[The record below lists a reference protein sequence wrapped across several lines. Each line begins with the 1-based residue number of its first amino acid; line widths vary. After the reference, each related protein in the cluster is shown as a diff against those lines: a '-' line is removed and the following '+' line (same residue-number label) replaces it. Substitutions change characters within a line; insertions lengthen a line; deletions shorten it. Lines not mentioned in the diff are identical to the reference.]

1 MTGKWGKGEL
11 FAAGSCKGGPR
22 IHAFAWPKATE
33 VGGAA
38 EPGLDPGLLFPSPRG
53 VSVAPSGAKQDVAPL
68 FQGFSLCVETCY
80 TCKRG
85 EEESHHIPSVPALTA
100 HGPVP

>member
-1 MTGKWGKGEL
+1 MTGKWGRGEL

-38 EPGLDPGLLFPSPRG
+38 EPGLDPGLFPSPQECSGR
-53 VSVAPSGAKQDVAPL
+53 SGAKQDVAPL

-80 TCKRG
+80 TCKEG
-85 EEESHHIPSVPALTA
+85 GGIHHIPSVPALTA